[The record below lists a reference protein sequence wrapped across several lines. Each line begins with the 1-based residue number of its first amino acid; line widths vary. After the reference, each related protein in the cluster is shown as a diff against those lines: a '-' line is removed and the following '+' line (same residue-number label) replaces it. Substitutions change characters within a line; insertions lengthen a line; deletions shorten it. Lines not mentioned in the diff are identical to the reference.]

1 MRISTISS
9 SFATVVS
16 RVIESVVVAGI
27 AVRNFLHQG
36 MRERDASTCDGN
48 WLMLGQP
55 APGYL
60 PGASQGN
67 LPQLLRQA
75 CIKRLFNTPS
85 APRLAY
91 ATARSSRG

>member
-27 AVRNFLHQG
+27 AVRNFLRLE
-36 MRERDASTCDGN
+36 MCERDASTCDGYG
-48 WLMLGQP
+48 LMHGQP
-55 APGYL
+55 QGSHL
-60 PGASQGN
+60 PYASQGN
-67 LPQLLRQA
+67 LPQLLWQA
-75 CIKRLFNTPS
+75 CIKRLLNTPS